1 MTEVLLPCPF
11 CGGEPISNY
20 VRDGRRIV
28 CPNCGGAAGSQFN
41 GRLDQP
47 SAEERAIAA
56 WNHRI
61 AGQAELVEVAVRQCA
76 EIANRAYRTYNEPTD
91 WDYGAQDA
99 CTKIER
105 EILAA
110 LQPLSQAGEE
120 RS

>member
-61 AGQAELVEVAVRQCA
+61 AGQAELVEAAREVLSHRVGDLPTRGWLKD
-76 EIANRAYRTYNEPTD
+76 NDDSRASL
-91 WDYGAQDA
+91 AKLA
-99 CTKIER
+99 
-105 EILAA
+105 AA
-110 LQPLSQAGEE
+110 LQPLSQSKGEGL
-120 RS
+120 

>member
-61 AGQAELVEVAVRQCA
+61 AGQAELVEAAREVLSHRVGDLPTRGWLKD
-76 EIANRAYRTYNEPTD
+76 NDGSRASL
-91 WDYGAQDA
+91 AKLA
-99 CTKIER
+99 
-105 EILAA
+105 AA
-110 LQPLSQAGEE
+110 LQPLSQAGGE